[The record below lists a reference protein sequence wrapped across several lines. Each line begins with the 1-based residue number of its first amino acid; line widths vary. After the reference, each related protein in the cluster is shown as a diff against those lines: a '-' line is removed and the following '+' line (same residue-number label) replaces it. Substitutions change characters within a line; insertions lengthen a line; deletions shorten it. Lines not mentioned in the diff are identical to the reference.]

1 MYHLLQIPALLV
13 QLGMISIE
21 DLDNA
26 GELMEHQ
33 VSYFILQ
40 IFKVVNSSRRKLFLK
55 SHFRILRILSTTDI
69 SVVIFVL
76 LNRYTYAIV

>member
-76 LNRYTYAIV
+76 LNLYTYAIA

>member
-1 MYHLLQIPALLV
+1 MQIPALLV

-40 IFKVVNSSRRKLFLK
+40 FFKVVNSSRRKLFLK
-55 SHFRILRILSTTDI
+55 SHFLILRILSTTDI

-76 LNRYTYAIV
+76 LNLYTYAIA